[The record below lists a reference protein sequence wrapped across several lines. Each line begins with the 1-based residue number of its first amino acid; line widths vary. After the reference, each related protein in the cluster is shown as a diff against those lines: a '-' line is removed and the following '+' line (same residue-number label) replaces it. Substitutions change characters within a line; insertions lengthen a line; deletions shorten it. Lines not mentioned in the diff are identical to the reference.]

1 MEKEKIELHSNDSCG
16 KSAKLIRDANLRL
29 LQLGEIKHKS
39 KEANTICKIQLKKIK
54 QDFSSLVLKFEKII
68 EEEEGREVSDQFRT
82 DIGKLN
88 LDEMKHAHDII
99 HQLNCH
105 IGMLPIDISAV
116 PARINSF
123 LYSYCKELQG
133 NTMRPTCGGSYISI
147 NCDKQKFY
155 IGPARSGTSSLPEKF
170 LEKRF
175 FAYMT
180 VEDLIRLYSFDL
192 SSKNLT
198 IDGMDCLEYNNQS
211 FGLDTPLLE
220 ILDMSRFLKFYFNFS
235 RFYDEKAGKLA
246 KLHLMTEMLMSYSNL
261 SKAIRLGRRRK
272 RNKRKRGNLRRK

>member
-39 KEANTICKIQLKKIK
+39 KEANRICKIQLKKIK

-68 EEEEGREVSDQFRT
+68 EEEEEGNEVSGQFRT

-105 IGMLPIDISAV
+105 IGMLPIDFSAV

-123 LYSYCKELQG
+123 
-133 NTMRPTCGGSYISI
+133 
-147 NCDKQKFY
+147 
-155 IGPARSGTSSLPEKF
+155 
-170 LEKRF
+170 
-175 FAYMT
+175 
-180 VEDLIRLYSFDL
+180 
-192 SSKNLT
+192 
-198 IDGMDCLEYNNQS
+198 
-211 FGLDTPLLE
+211 
-220 ILDMSRFLKFYFNFS
+220 
-235 RFYDEKAGKLA
+235 
-246 KLHLMTEMLMSYSNL
+246 
-261 SKAIRLGRRRK
+261 
-272 RNKRKRGNLRRK
+272 